1 MKKLNKLT
9 KYTPLL
15 FLSVMGTT
23 MATDV
28 SVPLTF
34 TTLPAITIDEIQ
46 PLAFGDV
53 LSLTQADT
61 CTMST
66 ALGTELTKAQ
76 EGADSTSS
84 TLWSGGGV
92 LVAGLAG
99 ELTGPCDSDVDG
111 QVGIYE
117 ILSGPDANITVTISN
132 GTATDISF
140 VPAGYVTDLVEGTS
154 FTRETIVFG
163 AANGVTVNSSAALS
177 PFGVAGTNRAVIGG
191 VITNFVAL
199 NAGQPY
205 ATDFNLNVVYQ

>member
-9 KYTPLL
+9 KCTPLL
-15 FLSVMGTT
+15 FLTVMGTT

-66 ALGTELTKAQ
+66 SAGTELTPAQ
-76 EGADSTSS
+76 EGADGTSAA
-84 TLWSGGGV
+84 LWSGGGV
-92 LVAGLAG
+92 ATAQDAGG
-99 ELTGPCDSDVDG
+99 LTGACDGDVNG

-117 ILSGPDANITVTISN
+117 IVSGVDANITVTISS

-140 VPAGYVTDLVEGTS
+140 VPAGYVTDAVEGTS

-163 AANGVTVNSSAALS
+163 AANGVTVNATAALS
-177 PFGVAGTNRAVIGG
+177 PFSPAGTNRAVIGG

-199 NAGQPY
+199 SAGLPY